1 MNPPLLVAVC
11 CLCRICSHLRRQFH
25 ARHCRRGWR
34 SWVSVQKVI
43 SPDAANRRKKLRV
56 AFGSTS
62 SDGATANIQLDE
74 DDSNAL
80 IRALAKV
87 GVDVGA
93 LRESTGGKG

>member
-1 MNPPLLVAVC
+1 MTNNLVSLPSGMILNMDNVAFVAA
-11 CLCRICSHLRRQFH
+11 L
-25 ARHCRRGWR
+25 
-34 SWVSVQKVI
+34 
-43 SPDAANRRKKLRV
+43 PDAANGRKKLRV

-93 LRESTGGKG
+93 LRNSTGGKG

>member
-1 MNPPLLVAVC
+1 MTNNLVSLPSGMILNMDNVAFVAA
-11 CLCRICSHLRRQFH
+11 L
-25 ARHCRRGWR
+25 
-34 SWVSVQKVI
+34 
-43 SPDAANRRKKLRV
+43 PDATNRRKKLRV

-62 SDGATANIQLDE
+62 SGGATANIQLDE

-80 IRALAKV
+80 IRAIAKL